1 MLSVFDDIPVLQPRT
16 NKDLNMRYIHDKRI
30 FKVFINMKP
39 EVEEGELIV
48 MDLEARTQINPWQA
62 TTVHRLQLKRLLK

>member
-1 MLSVFDDIPVLQPRT
+1 
-16 NKDLNMRYIHDKRI
+16 MRYIHDKKI

-48 MDLEARTQINPWQA
+48 MDLEARTQINPWQGTTRSQTSTEA
-62 TTVHRLQLKRLLK
+62 TAQVD